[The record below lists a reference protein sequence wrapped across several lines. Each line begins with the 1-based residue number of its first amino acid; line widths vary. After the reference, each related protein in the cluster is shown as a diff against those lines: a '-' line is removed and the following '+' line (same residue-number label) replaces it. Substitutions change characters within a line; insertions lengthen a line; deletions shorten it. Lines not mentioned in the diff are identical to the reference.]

1 MLVILENPKVAVSSS
16 PLGTI
21 AGVQFEAVYQSVLVA
36 LTFQVALLAKAVL
49 AAKTRDAG
57 RIVAMSVAPS
67 RCSSARRLNLAGCFF
82 MGFLSPRCP
91 QPQDHGTPLR
101 NLQRVG
107 RFDVERSV
115 VLACRVTNF

>member
-1 MLVILENPKVAVSSS
+1 MLMILENPKVAVSSS

-67 RCSSARRLNLAGCFF
+67 RCGSARRLNLAGCFF
-82 MGFLSPRCP
+82 MDFLSRGVRIRRITGRLYGICSVSVVS
-91 QPQDHGTPLR
+91 TLR
-101 NLQRVG
+101 EALYSRVG
-107 RFDVERSV
+107 
-115 VLACRVTNF
+115 